1 MHHFQHQTFKK
12 FHYFTNELFAFNQMS
27 LVIHPYLQ
35 IASHPYEA
43 IHVPDIRLL
52 KLSPL
57 PTLMD
62 DFGPQENR
70 RTLDESSG

>member
-1 MHHFQHQTFKK
+1 
-12 FHYFTNELFAFNQMS
+12 MS